1 MLKKQ
6 TKKKQAYYKIKALI
20 ADQHFLDMYHISE
33 NSLSSRLKMS
43 RTPVREALQ
52 QLEME
57 GFLKIVPNKGI
68 VVNETS
74 VNEFRYI
81 YDLRIAI
88 EEFVIRELAGK
99 LTSDQIKVLENIVER
114 QGQCIQEGDAAR
126 YLSCDREF
134 HEALF
139 RFYENPMIIE
149 YMSNLRD
156 RLYSLNIKMLQSREN
171 MRLFHEEHTQIVKAL
186 KEKDVVNAL
195 RVMDIHL
202 KGGKT
207 RLM

>member
-33 NSLSSRLKMS
+33 NSLSNRLKMS

-114 QGQCIQEGDAAR
+114 QGQCIQEGDPAS